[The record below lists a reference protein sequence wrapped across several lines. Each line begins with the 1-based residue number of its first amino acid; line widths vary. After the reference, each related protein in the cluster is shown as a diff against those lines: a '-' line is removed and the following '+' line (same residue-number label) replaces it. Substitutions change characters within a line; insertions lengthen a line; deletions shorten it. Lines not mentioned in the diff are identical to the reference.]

1 MLEKGR
7 EEATGKIGWKEKK
20 KKGGNLG
27 CDGGRRE
34 GRKARKGEI

>member
-7 EEATGKIGWKEKK
+7 EKATGKIGCKEKK

-27 CDGGRRE
+27 CDGGRSG
-34 GRKARKGEI
+34 GRKARKREI